1 MGALSKHNGDFNM
14 NKIFLIA
21 ALLASSAF
29 QTANAYQL
37 TFNPQTQ
44 SVVVGGNVAVD
55 AVLSGLTS
63 ASQIVS
69 AFDVSVDFNSS
80 IVGFASSSLG
90 TNFGSLASFA
100 NPTVSGSTISW
111 NLTSAELDAALQTMQ
126 GDSVTLGT
134 LNFSALTA
142 GSSPL
147 SYSYSDVTG
156 LNSTALSPELLT
168 GTINVTGTSPGSV
181 PEPSILM
188 LMSLGVLGMLTVKR
202 RKAQALQI

>member
-1 MGALSKHNGDFNM
+1 M
-14 NKIFLIA
+14 NKLFLIA

-44 SVVVGGNVAVD
+44 SVAVGGNVAVD

-80 IVGFASSSLG
+80 IVSFLSGTLG
-90 TNFGSLASFA
+90 TNFGALASFA
-100 NPTVSGSTISW
+100 NPTVSGSSISW
-111 NLTSAELDAALQTMQ
+111 NLTSAELDAALQGMQ
-126 GDSVTLGT
+126 GDSVSLGT
-134 LNFSALTA
+134 LNFNALA
-142 GSSPL
+142 VGSSPL

-156 LNSTALSPELLT
+156 LNSSALSPDLLT
-168 GTINVTGTSPGSV
+168 GNITVTGTGPV
-181 PEPSILM
+181 PEPSTLM
-188 LMSLGVLGMLTVKR
+188 LLSLGVLGMLAAKR

>member
-1 MGALSKHNGDFNM
+1 M
-14 NKIFLIA
+14 NKLFLIA

-44 SVVVGGNVAVD
+44 SVAVGGNVAVD

-80 IVGFASSSLG
+80 IVSFLSGTLG
-90 TNFGSLASFA
+90 TNFGALASFA
-100 NPTVSGSTISW
+100 NPTVSGSSISW
-111 NLTSAELDAALQTMQ
+111 NLTSAELDAALQGMQ
-126 GDSVTLGT
+126 GDSVSLGT
-134 LNFSALTA
+134 LSFNALA
-142 GSSPL
+142 VGSSLL

-156 LNSTALSPELLT
+156 LNSSALSPDLLT
-168 GTINVTGTSPGSV
+168 GNITVTGTGPV
-181 PEPSILM
+181 PEPSTLM
-188 LMSLGVLGMLTVKR
+188 LLSLGVLGMLAAKR
-202 RKAQALQI
+202 RKAQVLQI